1 MMWMDDEP
9 FEDFDDDYVD
19 DGLDDEYDGP
29 IDIEMPYGDWGSD
42 EYERI
47 INQRY

>member
-1 MMWMDDEP
+1 MDWLLEEP

-29 IDIEMPYGDWGSD
+29 IDIEELVGDYRSD